1 MKIIIECTPNEGGT
15 LVELLTKILRECPYC
30 EEIEDD
36 VEQAATEEEEDW
48 DGPHYVDIL
57 SDDEIDIT
65 RCGES
70 CPPAPETVVEELDRG
85 MTE

>member
-30 EEIEDD
+30 
-36 VEQAATEEEEDW
+36 
-48 DGPHYVDIL
+48 
-57 SDDEIDIT
+57 DEIDIT